1 MDRVQKNA
9 GTAGLIT
16 ALLLAVIFV
25 LYAFS
30 GLDPQSALDPAKT
43 IPLMAQKSTVFGAL
57 GVFGALA
64 SGLGFIFVVGVFGRL
79 RDRAP
84 TRAVAVLGL
93 ALVGLTGHA
102 LESLLLWRGGQFL
115 VDAFSVDP
123 VAARHAWIAMWA
135 TVQALDGLGSGF
147 TGASILIAGWT
158 ITATGA
164 MSSALGWVAVIA
176 GVAQLLQLF
185 SAAPVLMLAG
195 FVLTIVWLAWGGSQ
209 LRRSAK

>member
-25 LYAFS
+25 LFASS
-30 GLDPQSALDPAKT
+30 GLDPQSVSDPAKA
-43 IPLMAQKSTVFGAL
+43 IPLMAQKTTVFGAL

-64 SGLGFIFVVGVFGRL
+64 AGLGFIFVIGVFRKF

-84 TRAVAVLGL
+84 TRAYAILGL
-93 ALVGLTGHA
+93 AVVGLTGHA

-135 TVQALDGLGSGF
+135 TVQALEGLGSGF
-147 TGASILIAGWT
+147 TGASILIAGWA
-158 ITATGA
+158 ITATGV
-164 MSSALGWVAVIA
+164 MSSALGWVAVVA
-176 GVAQLLQLF
+176 GAVQILQLF
-185 SAAPVLMLAG
+185 SAAPILMLAG

-209 LRRSAK
+209 LRRSAS